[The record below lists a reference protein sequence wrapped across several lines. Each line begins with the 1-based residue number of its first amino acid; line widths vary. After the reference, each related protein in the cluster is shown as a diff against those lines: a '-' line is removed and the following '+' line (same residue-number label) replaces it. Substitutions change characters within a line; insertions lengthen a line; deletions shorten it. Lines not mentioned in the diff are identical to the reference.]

1 LAPGING
8 ALLVSGNGFIASMDL
23 EVCRDI
29 FCIGTIN
36 NPGGS
41 MFGVNDAEICEK
53 FCVDFFDSSTNSP
66 TSWLWNFPGGS
77 PSFSTA
83 QNPSNICYTVPGT
96 YDVTLITSNANGNDT
111 LTLADYITVY
121 DTPPFPSITQV
132 GYTLTS
138 SVANSYQWQLN
149 AVDIPGATDQSYTV
163 QQSGTYTV
171 IITDANGCKNSFSTY
186 VLISGITDANGDADI
201 SIFPNPAGDVLYIQ
215 SSSIQLNEAT
225 AISIINVLGQN
236 VLKENVQWKNEVLLD
251 VKNLP
256 SGIYFVKV
264 ENDKEKFSARFVKE

>member
-1 LAPGING
+1 
-8 ALLVSGNGFIASMDL
+8 
-23 EVCRDI
+23 
-29 FCIGTIN
+29 
-36 NPGGS
+36 